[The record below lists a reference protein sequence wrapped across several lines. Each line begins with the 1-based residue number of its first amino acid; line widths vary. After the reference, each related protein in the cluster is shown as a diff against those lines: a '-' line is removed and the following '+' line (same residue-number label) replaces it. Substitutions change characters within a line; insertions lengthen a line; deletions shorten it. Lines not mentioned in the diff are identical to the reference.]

1 MHWIKSTLIFSL
13 LLFISCDQGEVPTKS
28 LDNPLDTEAASEKGI
43 NTPAL
48 VFFPDSASASIG
60 STVSMEVY
68 VMGVEKLGMAYI
80 KINYDDSRLSLSAI
94 NPGDFLQGSQNLFLY
109 DNSVAGV
116 IDIYTSFLGPDS
128 SHVSG
133 TGNMAYLVFQAK
145 TPGASKVTYSTDSEF
160 ADSDDNPIEIKGF
173 GEGVVNAQ

>member
-1 MHWIKSTLIFSL
+1 LHWIKSTLILSL
-13 LLFISCDQGEVPTKS
+13 FLLISCDQGEVPTKS
-28 LDNPLDTEAASEKGI
+28 LDNPLDIEGASEKGI

-80 KINYDDSRLSLSAI
+80 KVNYDDSRLTLSTI

-109 DNSVAGV
+109 DDSVAGV

-128 SHVSG
+128 ASVSG

-145 TPGASKVTYSTDSEF
+145 TPGVSKVTYSSDSEF
-160 ADSDDNPIEIKGF
+160 ADSDDNPIQIRGF

>member
-1 MHWIKSTLIFSL
+1 MRWIKPLLIFSL

-68 VMGVEKLGMAYI
+68 ALGVEKLGMAYI
-80 KINYDDSRLSLSAI
+80 KINY
-94 NPGDFLQGSQNLFLY
+94 
-109 DNSVAGV
+109 
-116 IDIYTSFLGPDS
+116 
-128 SHVSG
+128 
-133 TGNMAYLVFQAK
+133 
-145 TPGASKVTYSTDSEF
+145 E
-160 ADSDDNPIEIKGF
+160 
-173 GEGVVNAQ
+173 

>member
-1 MHWIKSTLIFSL
+1 MHWIKSTLILSL
-13 LLFISCDQGEVPTKS
+13 FLFISCDQGEVPTKS
-28 LDNPLDTEAASEKGI
+28 LDNPLDIEGASEKGI

-80 KINYDDSRLSLSAI
+80 KINYDDSRLSLSTI

-109 DNSVAGV
+109 DDSVAGV

-128 SHVSG
+128 ASVSG

-145 TPGASKVTYSTDSEF
+145 TPGVSKVTYSSDSEF
-160 ADSDDNPIEIKGF
+160 ADSDDNPIQIRGF
-173 GEGVVNAQ
+173 GEGVIDAN

>member
-1 MHWIKSTLIFSL
+1 MHWIKSTLILSL
-13 LLFISCDQGEVPTKS
+13 FLFISCDQGEVPTKS
-28 LDNPLDTEAASEKGI
+28 LDNPLDIEGASEKGI

-48 VFFPDSASASIG
+48 VFFPDSASATIG

-80 KINYDDSRLSLSAI
+80 KINYDDSRLSLSTI

-109 DNSVAGV
+109 DDSVAGV

-128 SHVSG
+128 ASVSG

-145 TPGASKVTYSTDSEF
+145 TPGVSKVTYSSDSEF
-160 ADSDDNPIEIKGF
+160 ADSDDNPIQIRGF
-173 GEGVVNAQ
+173 GEGVIDAQ

>member
-1 MHWIKSTLIFSL
+1 LRWIKPLLIFSL

-28 LDNPLDTEAASEKGI
+28 LNNPLDTEAASEKGI

-68 VMGVEKLGMAYI
+68 ALGVEKLGMAYI
-80 KINYDDSRLSLSAI
+80 KINYDDSRLTLNTI
-94 NPGDFLQGSQNLFLY
+94 NPGEFLKSNNNLFLY

-116 IDIYTSFLGPDS
+116 IDIYTSFLSTDS
-128 SHVSG
+128 VEVSG
-133 TGNMAYLVFQAK
+133 TGNIAYLVFQAK
-145 TPGASKVTYSTDSEF
+145 TPGMSKLTYSTDSEF
-160 ADSDDNPIEIKGF
+160 ADSQDNPIQIRGF
-173 GEGVVNAQ
+173 GEGVIDAN

>member
-1 MHWIKSTLIFSL
+1 MHWIKSTLIFS
-13 LLFISCDQGEVPTKS
+13 FFIISCDQGEVPIKS
-28 LDNPLDTEAASEKGI
+28 LDNPLDIDAASEKGV

-48 VFFPDSASASIG
+48 VFFPDSASVSVG

-68 VMGVEKLGMAYI
+68 AMGVEKLGMAYI

-94 NPGDFLQGSQNLFLY
+94 NLGEFLKSNNNLFLY

-116 IDIYTSFLGPDS
+116 IDIYTSFLGTDS
-128 SHVSG
+128 TDVSG

-145 TPGASKVTYSTDSEF
+145 TPGVSKVTYSTDSEF
-160 ADSDDNPIEIKGF
+160 ADSDDNPIQIRGF
-173 GEGVVNAQ
+173 GEGVIDAK

>member
-1 MHWIKSTLIFSL
+1 MHWIKSTLILSL
-13 LLFISCDQGEVPTKS
+13 FLFISCDQGEVPTKS

-80 KINYDDSRLSLSAI
+80 KINYDDSRLSLSTI

-109 DNSVAGV
+109 DDSVAGV

-145 TPGASKVTYSTDSEF
+145 TPGVSKVTYSSDSEF
-160 ADSDDNPIEIKGF
+160 ADSDDNPIQIRGF
-173 GEGVVNAQ
+173 GEGVIDAQ

>member
-1 MHWIKSTLIFSL
+1 M
-13 LLFISCDQGEVPTKS
+13 PTKS
-28 LDNPLDTEAASEKGI
+28 LDNPLDIEGASEKGI

-68 VMGVEKLGMAYI
+68 VMGVQKLGMAYI
-80 KINYDDSRLSLSAI
+80 KINYDDSKLSLSTI
-94 NPGDFLQGSQNLFLY
+94 NPGDFLQGSQNLFIY
-109 DNSVAGV
+109 DNNVAGV

-145 TPGASKVTYSTDSEF
+145 TPGVSKITYSSDSEF
-160 ADSDDNPIEIKGF
+160 ADSDDNPIQIRGF
-173 GEGVVNAQ
+173 GEGVIDAQ

>member
-80 KINYDDSRLSLSAI
+80 KINYDDSRLSLSTI
-94 NPGDFLQGSQNLFLY
+94 NPGDFLQGSQNLFIY
-109 DNSVAGV
+109 DNNVAGV

-145 TPGASKVTYSTDSEF
+145 TPGVSKVTYSSDSEF
-160 ADSDDNPIEIKGF
+160 ADSDDNPIQIRGF
-173 GEGVVNAQ
+173 GEGVIDAN

>member
-1 MHWIKSTLIFSL
+1 M
-13 LLFISCDQGEVPTKS
+13 PTKS

-80 KINYDDSRLSLSAI
+80 KVNYDDSRLSLSTI

-109 DNSVAGV
+109 DDSVAGV

-145 TPGASKVTYSTDSEF
+145 TPGVSKVTYSSDSEF
-160 ADSDDNPIEIKGF
+160 ADSEDNPIQIRGF
-173 GEGVVNAQ
+173 GEGVIDAN

>member
-1 MHWIKSTLIFSL
+1 LHWIKSTLIFSL

-80 KINYDDSRLSLSAI
+80 KINYDDSKLSLSTI
-94 NPGDFLQGSQNLFLY
+94 NPGNFLQGSQNLFIY
-109 DNSVAGV
+109 DNNVAGV

-145 TPGASKVTYSTDSEF
+145 TPGVSKVTYSSDSEF
-160 ADSDDNPIEIKGF
+160 ADSDDNPIQIRGF
-173 GEGVVNAQ
+173 GEGVIDAQ

>member
-1 MHWIKSTLIFSL
+1 LHWIKSTLILSL
-13 LLFISCDQGEVPTKS
+13 FLFISCDQGEVPTKS

-48 VFFPDSASASIG
+48 VFFPDSASATIG

-80 KINYDDSRLSLSAI
+80 KVNYDDSRLSLSTI

-145 TPGASKVTYSTDSEF
+145 TPGVSKVTYSSDSEF
-160 ADSDDNPIEIKGF
+160 ADSDDNPIQIRGF
-173 GEGVVNAQ
+173 GEGLIDAQ

>member
-1 MHWIKSTLIFSL
+1 LHWIKSTLILSL
-13 LLFISCDQGEVPTKS
+13 FLFISCDQGEVPTKS
-28 LDNPLDTEAASEKGI
+28 LDNPLDIEGASEKGI

-80 KINYDDSRLSLSAI
+80 KINYDDSRLSLSTI

-109 DNSVAGV
+109 DDSVAGV

-128 SHVSG
+128 ASVSG

-145 TPGASKVTYSTDSEF
+145 TPGVSKVTYSSDSEF
-160 ADSDDNPIEIKGF
+160 ADSDDNPIQIRGF
-173 GEGVVNAQ
+173 GEGVIDAQ

>member
-1 MHWIKSTLIFSL
+1 MHWIKSTLILSL
-13 LLFISCDQGEVPTKS
+13 FLFISCDQGEVPTKS

-48 VFFPDSASASIG
+48 VFFPDSASATIG

-80 KINYDDSRLSLSAI
+80 KINYDDSRLSLSTI

-109 DNSVAGV
+109 DDSVAGV

-145 TPGASKVTYSTDSEF
+145 TPGVSKVTYSSDSEF
-160 ADSDDNPIEIKGF
+160 ADSDDNPIQIRGF
-173 GEGVVNAQ
+173 GEGVIDAQ

>member
-1 MHWIKSTLIFSL
+1 LHWIKSTLILSL
-13 LLFISCDQGEVPTKS
+13 FLFISCDQGEVPTKS
-28 LDNPLDTEAASEKGI
+28 LDNPLDIEGASEKGI

-48 VFFPDSASASIG
+48 VIFPDSASVSIR

-80 KINYDDSRLSLSAI
+80 KVNYDDSRLSLSTI
-94 NPGDFLQGSQNLFLY
+94 NPGDFLQGSQNLFIY

-145 TPGASKVTYSTDSEF
+145 TPGVSKITYSSDSEF
-160 ADSDDNPIEIKGF
+160 ADSDDNPIQIRGF
-173 GEGVVNAQ
+173 GEGVIDAR

>member
-1 MHWIKSTLIFSL
+1 MHWIKSTLILSL
-13 LLFISCDQGEVPTKS
+13 FLFISCDQGEVPTKS
-28 LDNPLDTEAASEKGI
+28 LDNPLDIEGASEKGI

-80 KINYDDSRLSLSAI
+80 KINYDDSRLSLSTI

-109 DNSVAGV
+109 DDSVAGV

-128 SHVSG
+128 ASVSG

-145 TPGASKVTYSTDSEF
+145 TPGVSKVTYSSDSEF
-160 ADSDDNPIEIKGF
+160 ADSDDNPIQIRGF
-173 GEGVVNAQ
+173 GEGVIDAQ

>member
-1 MHWIKSTLIFSL
+1 MRWIKPILIFSL

-80 KINYDDSRLSLSAI
+80 KVNYDDSKLSLSTI
-94 NPGDFLQGSQNLFLY
+94 NPGNFLQGSQNLFIY
-109 DNSVAGV
+109 DNNVAGV

-128 SHVSG
+128 ASVSG

-145 TPGASKVTYSTDSEF
+145 TPGVSKVTYSSDSEF
-160 ADSDDNPIEIKGF
+160 ADSDDNPIQIRGF
-173 GEGVVNAQ
+173 GEGVIDAQ

>member
-1 MHWIKSTLIFSL
+1 MHWIKSTLILSL
-13 LLFISCDQGEVPTKS
+13 FLFISCDQGEVPTKS
-28 LDNPLDTEAASEKGI
+28 LDNPLDIEGASEKGI

-68 VMGVEKLGMAYI
+68 VMGVENLGMAYI
-80 KINYDDSRLSLSAI
+80 KINYDDSRLSLSTI

-109 DNSVAGV
+109 DDSVAGV

-145 TPGASKVTYSTDSEF
+145 TPGVSKVTYSTDSEF
-160 ADSDDNPIEIKGF
+160 ADSDDNPIQIRGF
-173 GEGVVNAQ
+173 GEGVIDAN

>member
-1 MHWIKSTLIFSL
+1 LHWIKLTLILSL
-13 LLFISCDQGEVPTKS
+13 FLFISCDQGEVPTKS
-28 LDNPLDTEAASEKGI
+28 LDNPLDIEGASEKGI

-80 KINYDDSRLSLSAI
+80 KINYDDSRLSLSTI
-94 NPGDFLQGSQNLFLY
+94 NPGDFLQGSQNLFIY
-109 DNSVAGV
+109 DNNVAGV

-133 TGNMAYLVFQAK
+133 TGNIAYLVFQAK
-145 TPGASKVTYSTDSEF
+145 TPGVSKVTYSSDSEF
-160 ADSDDNPIEIKGF
+160 ADSDDNPIQIRGF
-173 GEGVVNAQ
+173 GEGVIDAQ

>member
-1 MHWIKSTLIFSL
+1 MRWIKPILIFSL

-48 VFFPDSASASIG
+48 VFFPDSASATIG

-80 KINYDDSRLSLSAI
+80 KINYDDSRLSLSTI

-116 IDIYTSFLGPDS
+116 IDIYTSFLGTDS
-128 SHVSG
+128 VEVSG

-145 TPGASKVTYSTDSEF
+145 TPGVSKLTYSTDSEF
-160 ADSDDNPIEIKGF
+160 ADSDDDPIQIRGF
-173 GEGVVNAQ
+173 GEGVIDAQ

>member
-80 KINYDDSRLSLSAI
+80 KINYDDSKLSLSTI
-94 NPGDFLQGSQNLFLY
+94 NPGNFLQGSQNLFIY
-109 DNSVAGV
+109 DNNVAGV

-145 TPGASKVTYSTDSEF
+145 TPGVSKVTYSSDSEF
-160 ADSDDNPIEIKGF
+160 ADSDDNPIQIRGF
-173 GEGVVNAQ
+173 GEGVIDAN

>member
-1 MHWIKSTLIFSL
+1 MHWIKSTLILSL
-13 LLFISCDQGEVPTKS
+13 FLFISCDQGEVPTKS
-28 LDNPLDTEAASEKGI
+28 LDNPLDIEGASEKGI

-48 VFFPDSASASIG
+48 VFFPDSASATIG
-60 STVSMEVY
+60 STVSMEGY

-80 KINYDDSRLSLSAI
+80 KINYDDSRLSLSTI

-109 DNSVAGV
+109 DDSVAGV

-128 SHVSG
+128 ASVSG

-145 TPGASKVTYSTDSEF
+145 TPGVSKVTYSSDSEF
-160 ADSDDNPIEIKGF
+160 ADSDDNPIQIRGF
-173 GEGVVNAQ
+173 GEGVIDAE

>member
-1 MHWIKSTLIFSL
+1 M
-13 LLFISCDQGEVPTKS
+13 PTKS
-28 LDNPLDTEAASEKGI
+28 LDNPVDTEAASEKGI

-94 NPGDFLQGSQNLFLY
+94 NPGEFLKSNNNIFLY

-116 IDIYTSFLGPDS
+116 IDIYTSFLGTDS
-128 SHVSG
+128 TDVSG
-133 TGNMAYLVFQAK
+133 TCNIAYLVFQAK
-145 TPGASKVTYSTDSEF
+145 TPGVSNITYSSDSEF
-160 ADSDDNPIEIKGF
+160 SNSEDVPIKIRGF
-173 GEGVVNAQ
+173 GEGVIDGE

>member
-1 MHWIKSTLIFSL
+1 M
-13 LLFISCDQGEVPTKS
+13 PTKS
-28 LDNPLDTEAASEKGI
+28 LDNPLDIEGASEKGI

-80 KINYDDSRLSLSAI
+80 KINYDDSRLSLSTI
-94 NPGDFLQGSQNLFLY
+94 NPGDFLQGSQNLFIY
-109 DNSVAGV
+109 DNNVAGV
-116 IDIYTSFLGPDS
+116 IVIYTLFLGPDS

-133 TGNMAYLVFQAK
+133 TGNIAYLVFQAK
-145 TPGASKVTYSTDSEF
+145 TPGVSKVTYSSDSEF
-160 ADSDDNPIEIKGF
+160 ADSDDNPIQIRGF
-173 GEGVVNAQ
+173 GEGVIDAQ

>member
-80 KINYDDSRLSLSAI
+80 KINYDDSRLSLSTI
-94 NPGDFLQGSQNLFLY
+94 NPGDFLQGSQNLFIY
-109 DNSVAGV
+109 DNNVAGV

-145 TPGASKVTYSTDSEF
+145 TPGVSKVTYSTDSEF
-160 ADSDDNPIEIKGF
+160 ADSDDNPIQIRGF
-173 GEGVVNAQ
+173 GEGVIDAQ

>member
-1 MHWIKSTLIFSL
+1 MHWIKSTLILSL
-13 LLFISCDQGEVPTKS
+13 FLFISCDQGEVPTKS
-28 LDNPLDTEAASEKGI
+28 LDNPLDIEGASEKGI

-48 VFFPDSASASIG
+48 VFFPDSASATIG

-80 KINYDDSRLSLSAI
+80 KINYDDSRLSLSTI

-109 DNSVAGV
+109 DDSVAGV

-128 SHVSG
+128 ASVSG

-145 TPGASKVTYSTDSEF
+145 TPGVSKVTYSTDSEF
-160 ADSDDNPIEIKGF
+160 ADSDDNPIQIRGF
-173 GEGVVNAQ
+173 GEGVIDAQ

>member
-1 MHWIKSTLIFSL
+1 LHWIKSTLIFSL

-80 KINYDDSRLSLSAI
+80 KINYDDSRLSLSTI

-109 DNSVAGV
+109 DDSVAGV

-145 TPGASKVTYSTDSEF
+145 TPGVSKVTYSSDSEF
-160 ADSDDNPIEIKGF
+160 ADSDDNPIQIRGF
-173 GEGVVNAQ
+173 GEGVIDAN

>member
-1 MHWIKSTLIFSL
+1 MHWIKSTLILSL
-13 LLFISCDQGEVPTKS
+13 FLFISCDQGEVPTKS
-28 LDNPLDTEAASEKGI
+28 LDNPLDIEGASEKGI

-80 KINYDDSRLSLSAI
+80 KVNYDDSRLSLSTI

-109 DNSVAGV
+109 DDSVSGV

-145 TPGASKVTYSTDSEF
+145 TPGVSKVTYSSDSEF
-160 ADSDDNPIEIKGF
+160 ADSDDNPIQIRGF
-173 GEGVVNAQ
+173 GEGVIDAN

>member
-80 KINYDDSRLSLSAI
+80 KINYDDSRLSLSTI
-94 NPGDFLQGSQNLFLY
+94 NPGDFLQGSQNLFIY
-109 DNSVAGV
+109 DNNVAGV

-145 TPGASKVTYSTDSEF
+145 TPGVSKVTYSSDSEF

>member
-1 MHWIKSTLIFSL
+1 LHWIRRPLILSL
-13 LLFISCDQGEVPTKS
+13 ILFIGCNQGEVPTKF

-48 VFFPDSASASIG
+48 VFFPDSASTTIG

-68 VMGVEKLGMAYI
+68 ALGVEKLGMAYI
-80 KINYDDSRLSLSAI
+80 KINYDDSRLS
-94 NPGDFLQGSQNLFLY
+94 FLY

-116 IDIYTSFLGPDS
+116 IDIYTSFLSTDS
-128 SHVSG
+128 VEVSG

-145 TPGASKVTYSTDSEF
+145 TPGVSKVTYSTDSEF
-160 ADSDDNPIEIKGF
+160 ADSDDNPIQIRGF
-173 GEGVVNAQ
+173 GEGVIDAQ